1 MLPDGVFGF
10 MLPRAEGR
18 LYCECALQ
26 RSLSLNKNRKSTMT
40 ESQIV
45 YDPTNPAMPGL
56 VKIGK
61 TVQLE
66 VEERMK
72 RSCFTAQ
79 VYLCHST
86 VSLLA
91 MLKMHRRSSV
101 PLISR
106 LGTR

>member
-1 MLPDGVFGF
+1 
-10 MLPRAEGR
+10 
-18 LYCECALQ
+18 
-26 RSLSLNKNRKSTMT
+26 MT

-72 RSCFTAQ
+72 RSCYAAQ

-101 PLISR
+101 PFISR
-106 LGTR
+106 LGTRDPTPTVIF

>member
-1 MLPDGVFGF
+1 MPDGVFGF

-26 RSLSLNKNRKSTMT
+26 HSLSLNKNRKSTMA

-45 YDPTNPAMPGL
+45 YDLTNPAMPGL

-66 VEERMK
+66 VEE
-72 RSCFTAQ
+72 
-79 VYLCHST
+79 
-86 VSLLA
+86 
-91 MLKMHRRSSV
+91 
-101 PLISR
+101 
-106 LGTR
+106 